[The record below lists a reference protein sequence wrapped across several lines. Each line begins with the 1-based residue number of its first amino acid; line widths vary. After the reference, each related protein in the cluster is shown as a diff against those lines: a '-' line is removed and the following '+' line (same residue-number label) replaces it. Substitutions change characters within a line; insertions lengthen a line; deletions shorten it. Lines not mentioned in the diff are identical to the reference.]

1 MIEEADPAQQPDDE
15 TAEQPQ
21 QQPTGSQLKLSV
33 NELKRLATRIVQ
45 DFNNAIPDHR
55 GRMNRFLRY
64 YRMWRDRVGAAG
76 GEQGASNFHVP
87 LVKWQLFS
95 LWAKFVDA
103 LLGDDAEIIGNP
115 TAPTDAGAVRKA
127 GRYMTW
133 RLFNSMRITIPF
145 IIFLFHKLCFG
156 RAFAYSPYK
165 RETYEVPGE
174 GEVVDY
180 DGPGFEPIWPDNLI
194 VPAEDVQCVH
204 DFSFVIRRYRA
215 TPDELLEKDGRLY
228 QGIEKNWEMI
238 VQASR
243 NTYQRNSETDQMT
256 REQDQA
262 EGVLR
267 DFSQSAGESLEV
279 WEWYG
284 RWRRLKG
291 KADGTT
297 DNFKRREMRESD
309 LVIRYLP
316 DCDLIIGA
324 QDLAEL
330 YPKKKNRRP
339 IVESSLVKD
348 GSYWGPSVPELLEDI
363 ELELG
368 ANHNIATEAGERSV
382 GPLIFYKPG
391 RGFTPKTLRFE
402 PNLLIPCDDPRNDVN
417 VVSLNPNL
425 QFSTLRQQE
434 LLDYSERITGVT
446 EQNLGRQ
453 SDRPN
458 QPRTLGQT
466 QIFQGESSIRL
477 ALDHRVVREDWGV
490 ICQHI
495 WDLDSMY
502 AAPQIFFRVTEEQAN
517 GLFDTKDGFGKMT
530 TEERNARYDF
540 DLKFA
545 TSSHSKEQVKQEKSG
560 IFQAMM
566 IVPIVQANP
575 VAQWLILDDF
585 LKAYG
590 MSGMGK
596 YMPKPGPTD
605 FPKDPAEEW
614 SLMLE
619 GEAVHVNAM
628 DDDNDHLS
636 QHQEQL
642 QQEQQK
648 KDEYRDRDAE
658 NRLIAHILETQQ
670 QIQQKQLQAETAQAM
685 GGALAGLAGGAAGI
699 AGGGG
704 AGQPGGLDLMSII
717 QGGLLQ
723 KNGIGG

>member
-15 TAEQPQ
+15 TSEQPQ

-33 NELKRLATRIVQ
+33 NELKRISTRIVQ
-45 DFNNAIPDHR
+45 DFNNAIPDHK

-87 LVKWQLFS
+87 LVKWQLFAR
-95 LWAKFVDA
+95 WAKEVDA
-103 LLGDDAEIIGNP
+103 LLGDDAEIVANP
-115 TAPTDAGAVRKA
+115 TAPTDAGRVRKV

-133 RLFNSMRITIPF
+133 RFFNSMRATTPL
-145 IIFLFHKLCFG
+145 IIFLFQKLIFG
-156 RAFAYSPYK
+156 RAFARCDYAQEKYG
-165 RETYEVPGE
+165 VPGE

-180 DGPGFEPIWPDNLI
+180 DGPRFIPIWPDNII
-194 VPAEDVQCVH
+194 VPAEDVQSAQ
-204 DFSFVIRRYRA
+204 DFSFLIERFRA
-215 TPDELLEKDGRLY
+215 TPDDLLDGEGKLY
-228 QGIEKNWEMI
+228 RGITDNWEKI
-238 VQASR
+238 IQASR
-243 NTYQRNSETDQMT
+243 NTVQRNAQTDQMT

-267 DFSQSAGESLEV
+267 DFSMSAGESLEV
-279 WEWYG
+279 WAWYG
-284 RWRRLKG
+284 HWRLLKG
-291 KADGTT
+291 KGDGTT
-297 DNFKRREMRESD
+297 DNFKRRQMRESD
-309 LVIRYLP
+309 VVCYYLP
-316 DCDLIIGA
+316 DCDLMIGEH
-324 QDLAEL
+324 DLAVL
-330 YPKKKNRRP
+330 YPKMRKRRP

-382 GPLIFYKPG
+382 GPLIFYRPG
-391 RGFTPKTLRFE
+391 KGFTPKTLRYE
-402 PNLLIPCDDPRNDVN
+402 PNLLIPTDNPSDDVN
-417 VVSLNPNL
+417 VVTLTPNL
-425 QFSTLRQQE
+425 QFSALRQQE

-453 SDRPN
+453 NDRPN
-458 QPRTLGQT
+458 APRTLGQT
-466 QIFQGESSIRL
+466 QLFLGESSVRL
-477 ALDHRVVREDWGV
+477 ALDHKVVREDLGL
-490 ICQHI
+490 ICEHI
-495 WDLDSMY
+495 WNLDSMY
-502 AAPQIFFRVTEEQAN
+502 AAPQIFFRVTEEQAG
-517 GLFDTKDGFGKMT
+517 GLFDTANGFGKMT
-530 TEERNARYDF
+530 TQERNARYDF

-566 IVPIVQANP
+566 IVPIVQQNP

-619 GEAVHVNAM
+619 GESVHVNGM
-628 DDDNDHLS
+628 DDDNEHLA

-642 QQEQQK
+642 QTEQQK
-648 KDEYRDRDAE
+648 KDEYRDREAE

-704 AGQPGGLDLMSII
+704 TGQPGGLDLMSII